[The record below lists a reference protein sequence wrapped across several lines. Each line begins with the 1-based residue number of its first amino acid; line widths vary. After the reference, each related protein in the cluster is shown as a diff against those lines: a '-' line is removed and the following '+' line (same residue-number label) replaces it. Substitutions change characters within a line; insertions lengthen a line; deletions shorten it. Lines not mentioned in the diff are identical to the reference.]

1 MKTSRYENVERVYGR
16 QVRNWDRLILRSKNY
31 TAEVDSNGC
40 SVTRGC
46 LDYVKKL
53 MPDVNLL
60 GVRLIEKRS
69 IKWYLQCLN
78 ADYTDASIDQQWK
91 KDRSVSLKNVG
102 YDQVYLL
109 PFDKSLGSDT
119 EQISVNDGAS
129 KGFNSLKHSKS
140 TWDLR

>member
-1 MKTSRYENVERVYGR
+1 M
-16 QVRNWDRLILRSKNY
+16 
-31 TAEVDSNGC
+31 
-40 SVTRGC
+40 
-46 LDYVKKL
+46 
-53 MPDVNLL
+53 
-60 GVRLIEKRS
+60 
-69 IKWYLQCLN
+69 N

-129 KGFNSLKHSKS
+129 KAQLTKAFKKHMGSKMTNKKVLTNFIS
-140 TWDLR
+140 QIA